1 MTLKCLSSRAKRGTL
16 VFARGGNTGC
26 AGENQ
31 GPSLR
36 SGSQTLSEDIFEST
50 TNEKKE
56 GHYE

>member
-1 MTLKCLSSRAKRGTL
+1 MTFKGLSSRAKRGIL
-16 VFARGGNTGC
+16 VFARGGNTSG

-31 GPSLR
+31 DPSLR